1 MAKIIVEGPDK
12 TGKTTY
18 CKELDPDFLH
28 LPSEPYRSI
37 LLNGDVT
44 GTASTFLFFAN
55 TMELWQ
61 NPPEHF
67 VLDRDIVSMLVYQ
80 GYLLGNMN
88 PIIILNLYK
97 SVVYKD
103 NMPDKIIYLKNE
115 PFEEYDKDDIFE
127 AFGYELQRKAYE
139 EAINLVEFNFDIE
152 IERIWL

>member
-1 MAKIIVEGPDK
+1 MRVIVEGPDK

-18 CKELDPDFLH
+18 CKNMDENFLH

-37 LLNGDVT
+37 LLNGDIQ
-44 GTASTFLFFAN
+44 GSASTFLFFAN

-61 NPPEHF
+61 NPPQDLL
-67 VLDRDIVSMLVYQ
+67 LDRDIVSMIVYQ
-80 GYLLGNMN
+80 GILLGNMN

-115 PFEEYDKDDIFE
+115 PFDNYDDNDIFE
-127 AFGYELQRKAYE
+127 AFGYENQRAAYE
-139 EAINLVEFNFDIE
+139 EAINLVRNNFPIE
-152 IERIWL
+152 VEEIWL